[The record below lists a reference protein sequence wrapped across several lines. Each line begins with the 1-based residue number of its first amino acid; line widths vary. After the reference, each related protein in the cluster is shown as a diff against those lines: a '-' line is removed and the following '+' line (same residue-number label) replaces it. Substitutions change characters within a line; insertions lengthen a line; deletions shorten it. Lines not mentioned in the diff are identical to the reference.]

1 MSSTRI
7 DLETFISNLQNK
19 NSPIHKFLRAKDLYV
34 FTENMTTKRKKKKP
48 TKIHIKPAIIEEK
61 EKKIFNESENISNFF
76 RNTNN
81 LIKVEEPE
89 EENNKVDTQILLKNS
104 YDKFFEMS
112 KDNMYSF
119 PTEAK
124 KNRRYMNHS
133 LKGDKFNILPP
144 INEKIN
150 IIPNKSFDKNINR
163 QNRFY
168 KNKKI
173 QKPKERIYNINRH
186 IPNLN
191 QNNDL
196 KGYLFYEMKDYYI
209 QQRGKIFK

>member
-7 DLETFISNLQNK
+7 DIETFISNLVNK
-19 NSPIHKFLRAKDLYV
+19 NSPIHKFLKSKDLYV
-34 FTENMTTKRKKKKP
+34 VSENNTTKRKKKKL
-48 TKIHIKPAIIEEK
+48 TKIQIKPKILEEK
-61 EKKIFNESENISNFF
+61 ERRIFNESENISNFF
-76 RNTNN
+76 RNTDNF
-81 LIKVEEPE
+81 IKVEEPE

-150 IIPNKSFDKNINR
+150 IIPNKSFDKNINK

>member
-1 MSSTRI
+1 MASTRI
-7 DLETFISNLQNK
+7 DLETFISNLENK

-81 LIKVEEPE
+81 LINVEEPE

-150 IIPNKSFDKNINR
+150 IIPNKSFDKNINK

>member
-7 DLETFISNLQNK
+7 DLETFISNLENK

-81 LIKVEEPE
+81 FIKVEEPE

-150 IIPNKSFDKNINR
+150 IIPNKSFDKNINK